1 MSAFLDFLNAYAIW
15 VYLGG
20 VIGILFCIKMLVD
33 ARRQA
38 RTTLFTLEQ
47 EQANDRALRAILFM
61 VVFTLVIVSVSV
73 INNFVAP
80 VRAPTPSGALAQ
92 PTTLPYTPPVV
103 LPTFTTVPTL
113 TPQSPT
119 EVSSATPTK
128 GASSLPPPGPAQPT
142 VAPAVAEPT
151 ATKSAAPAMAVTYPA
166 PILVAPV
173 DKEPISAGRIQFRW
187 DTGNVPAQLPDGQS
201 YRITVYYAD
210 RDSHQR
216 IESTNCTIY
225 SNIFTTNWLGNAQ
238 GRAADSLYWYVVV
251 VQLPNPNASCI
262 QGTPISPPSE
272 THSFQWH

>member
-61 VVFTLVIVSVSV
+61 VVFTLVIVGVSV

-119 EVSSATPTK
+119 EVPSATPTK
-128 GASSLPPPGPAQPT
+128 GASSQPPPGPAQPT

-151 ATKSAAPAMAVTYPA
+151 ATKSAAPVTAITYLQPT
-166 PILVAPV
+166 LVAPRAESIGAS
-173 DKEPISAGRIQFRW
+173 KIQFKW
-187 DTGNVPAQLPDGQS
+187 NGDDDPPLPEGKN
-201 YRITVYYAD
+201 YRITVSFTD
-210 RDSHQR
+210 RDTHQHIDR
-216 IESTNCTIY
+216 VACTSYTNIWTKDFMGNDQGKATDSY
-225 SNIFTTNWLGNAQ
+225 SWF
-238 GRAADSLYWYVVV
+238 VVV
-251 VQLPNPNASCI
+251 VQFSVGGTCY

-272 THSFQWH
+272 THSFQWP